1 MARKG
6 FGKAKLAE
14 ITGLADQVTG
24 EGDERTDIQ
33 KDFAKYAN
41 DPVGFIEGELGEKLT
56 EQQKILCLSVRDNR
70 ETNCQASHGVG
81 KSHISSRLVLWW
93 IYAVGGL
100 AITTAPTKR
109 QVEQILWGE
118 IRRTFDRKSLPGER
132 GMTFVRLTES
142 ARAYGFTAS
151 STNSNAF
158 QGVHFDKLLVV
169 QDEACGISPEI
180 DDGASACVTGGS
192 NRLLRVGNPIVSGV
206 PFEFACKRKHI
217 RIPVWEHPNV
227 AWAYE
232 RHDDGVH
239 RLKPEVAEAI
249 LDASGEVTEQ
259 HLWAEWCPRDKIPG
273 AVSIG
278 WIEDVRAKKGE
289 TSAYWQTRV
298 EGIFATD
305 SEASVIPRSWFEA
318 ARARY
323 DANPAHWDNLAAARQ
338 WQHGLDVGDGQ
349 DSHGFASWR
358 GCVLYSVVEVQTK
371 GDREDV
377 SRATGLAK
385 KLLESKPGHVA
396 VDRGGVGSG
405 ALATLLEQKLNA
417 TGVHWGEAAKDPTQ
431 YLNSKAEDFWL
442 LREDFR
448 IGEIAIAP
456 LGEYEEM
463 LAEDWSNTHYEITS
477 VGKTRIEDKSKTR
490 KRLHRSPNVG
500 DAAVIARRRQQR
512 PVFHQSQA
520 TWSRSQFDFDS

>member
-1 MARKG
+1 M
-6 FGKAKLAE
+6 
-14 ITGLADQVTG
+14 VG
-24 EGDERTDIQ
+24 EK
-33 KDFAKYAN
+33 KDANYSAYAS
-41 DPVGFIEGELGEKLT
+41 DPVGFIEKELGEQLT
-56 EQQKILCLSVRDNR
+56 EQQKALCLSVRDNR
-70 ETNCQASHGVG
+70 ETNCQAAHGVG

-118 IRRTFDRKSLPGER
+118 IRRTFDRKNLPGER
-132 GMTFVRLTES
+132 GMTFARLTES

-227 AWAYE
+227 VWAYE
-232 RHDDGVH
+232 RHEDGIH
-239 RLKPEVAEAI
+239 RLKSEVAIAVLNE
-249 LDASGEVTEQ
+249 DGEVKEQ
-259 HLWAEWCPRDKIPG
+259 HLWTEWCPRDKIPG

-278 WIEDVRAKKGE
+278 WIEDVRTKKGE
-289 TSAYWQTRV
+289 LSAYWQTRV

-305 SEASVIPRSWFEA
+305 SEASIIPRSWFEA

-323 DANPAHWDNLAAARQ
+323 DANPAHWDNLAASQQ
-338 WQHGLDVGDGQ
+338 WQHGIDPADGGDDDGE
-349 DSHGFASWR
+349 ASWR
-358 GCVLYSVVEVQTK
+358 GPVLYRVKAITTK
-371 GDREDV
+371 GDREDI
-377 SRATGLAK
+377 SRGIGRSIKRLQEA
-385 KLLESKPGHVA
+385 PGQMA
-396 VDRGGVGSG
+396 VDRGGVGAGTLSG
-405 ALATLLEQKLNA
+405 LLEQKQSA
-417 TGVHWGEAAKDPTQ
+417 VGIHWGEAAKDPAQ
-431 YLNSKAEDFWL
+431 FLNSKAEDYWNLREL
-442 LREDFR
+442 LRT
-448 IGEIAIAP
+448 GSVAIAP
-456 LGEYEEM
+456 LGEFEEM
-463 LAEDWSNTHYEITS
+463 LAEDWSGVHYETTS
-477 VGKTRIEDKSKTR
+477 NGKTRIEDKGKSR

-500 DAAVIARRRQQR
+500 DAAVIASRRGQK

-520 TWSRSQFDFDS
+520 TWSRSQNIFDL